1 MESKDHERDA
11 ATTAVHTVIQSGD
24 EGGYKQKSKYCS
36 ENGVEYF
43 SSCSPPSTSTSLT
56 VF

>member
-24 EGGYKQKSKYCS
+24 EGGYKQKTKYCS